1 MQPPWRLPGIE
12 GGGTPPHQREWSGQG
27 AALSWPREYAGES
40 HTNAQGLYK
49 WALPCFLRR
58 LLCSKIL
65 PSIEA
70 LSHFPAQLPRKFQS
84 RNPDAPQTA
93 TGRRRAALTAL
104 GGPDAPQTA
113 TGRRRAALT
122 ALGVQMP
129 PDRHR
134 TPESGPDGPRGSRC
148 PQTATGRRR
157 AALTA
162 LGVQMPPDR
171 HRTPESGPNGPRGS
185 RCPQTATG
193 RRRAALTALG
203 GPDAP
208 QTATGRRR
216 AALTALG
223 GPDAPQTATGRRRA
237 ALTALG
243 GPDAPQTATGRPILS
258 KIPTSR
264 PGPGLGGVERP
275 LKPPFFYLTHLGRA
289 PARAYAR
296 A

>member
-1 MQPPWRLPGIE
+1 M
-12 GGGTPPHQREWSGQG
+12 GTSVFS
-27 AALSWPREYAGES
+27 AAPAVLENP
-40 HTNAQGLYK
+40 
-49 WALPCFLRR
+49 
-58 LLCSKIL
+58 

-122 ALGVQMP
+122 ALG
-129 PDRHR
+129 
-134 TPESGPDGPRGSRC
+134 GPDA

-157 AALTA
+157 AAL
-162 LGVQMPPDR
+162 
-171 HRTPESGPNGPRGS
+171 
-185 RCPQTATG
+185 
-193 RRRAALTALG
+193 
-203 GPDAP
+203 
-208 QTATGRRR
+208 TATGRRR

-264 PGPGLGGVERP
+264 PGPGLGGGTPET
-275 LKPPFFYLTHLGRA
+275 PFFLSNPSRA
-289 PARAYAR
+289 CARPRVRAR
-296 A
+296 IMRPRARFWPLD

>member
-113 TGRRRAALT
+113 TGR
-122 ALGVQMP
+122 
-129 PDRHR
+129 
-134 TPESGPDGPRGSRC
+134 
-148 PQTATGRRR
+148 
-157 AALTA
+157 
-162 LGVQMPPDR
+162 
-171 HRTPESGPNGPRGS
+171 
-185 RCPQTATG
+185 
-193 RRRAALTALG
+193 
-203 GPDAP
+203 
-208 QTATGRRR
+208 
-216 AALTALG
+216 
-223 GPDAPQTATGRRRA
+223 
-237 ALTALG
+237 
-243 GPDAPQTATGRPILS
+243 PILS

-264 PGPGLGGVERP
+264 PGPGLGGGGTPSET
-275 LKPPFFYLTHLGRA
+275 PFFLSNPSRA
-289 PARAYAR
+289 CARPRVRAR
-296 A
+296 IMRPRARFWPLD

>member
-1 MQPPWRLPGIE
+1 MQPPWRLPGLKGAE
-12 GGGTPPHQREWSGQG
+12 RPHQREWSGQG
-27 AALSWPREYAGES
+27 AALSWPREYAGEY

-122 ALGVQMP
+122 ALGAQMPPDRHRTPESGPDGSGAQMP

-134 TPESGPDGPRGSRC
+134 TPESGPDGPRGPRC
-148 PQTATGRRR
+148 
-157 AALTA
+157 
-162 LGVQMPPDR
+162 PPDR
-171 HRTPESGPNGPRGS
+171 HRTPESGPDGPRGP
-185 RCPQTATG
+185 RCPPDRHRTPESGPDGPRGPRCPPDRHRTPESG
-193 RRRAALTALG
+193 PDGPR

-208 QTATGRRR
+208 RPPQ
-216 AALTALG
+216 
-223 GPDAPQTATGRRRA
+223 DAG
-237 ALTALG
+237 
-243 GPDAPQTATGRPILS
+243 
-258 KIPTSR
+258 
-264 PGPGLGGVERP
+264 ERP
-275 LKPPFFYLTHLGRA
+275 
-289 PARAYAR
+289 
-296 A
+296 

>member
-27 AALSWPREYAGES
+27 AALSWPREYAGEY

-122 ALGVQMP
+122 ALG
-129 PDRHR
+129 
-134 TPESGPDGPRGSRC
+134 
-148 PQTATGRRR
+148 
-157 AALTA
+157 
-162 LGVQMPPDR
+162 
-171 HRTPESGPNGPRGS
+171 
-185 RCPQTATG
+185 
-193 RRRAALTALG
+193 

-243 GPDAPQTATGRPILS
+243 GQMPPRPPQDAG
-258 KIPTSR
+258 
-264 PGPGLGGVERP
+264 ERP
-275 LKPPFFYLTHLGRA
+275 
-289 PARAYAR
+289 
-296 A
+296 

>member
-1 MQPPWRLPGIE
+1 MQPPWRLLGIE

-122 ALGVQMP
+122 ALG
-129 PDRHR
+129 
-134 TPESGPDGPRGSRC
+134 
-148 PQTATGRRR
+148 
-157 AALTA
+157 
-162 LGVQMPPDR
+162 
-171 HRTPESGPNGPRGS
+171 
-185 RCPQTATG
+185 
-193 RRRAALTALG
+193 
-203 GPDAP
+203 
-208 QTATGRRR
+208 
-216 AALTALG
+216 
-223 GPDAPQTATGRRRA
+223 
-237 ALTALG
+237 

-264 PGPGLGGVERP
+264 PGPGLGGVEPP

>member
-1 MQPPWRLPGIE
+1 MPPDRHR
-12 GGGTPPHQREWSGQG
+12 TP
-27 AALSWPREYAGES
+27 ES
-40 HTNAQGLYK
+40 
-49 WALPCFLRR
+49 
-58 LLCSKIL
+58 
-65 PSIEA
+65 
-70 LSHFPAQLPRKFQS
+70 
-84 RNPDAPQTA
+84 
-93 TGRRRAALTAL
+93 
-104 GGPDAPQTA
+104 GPDGPRGSRCPQTA

-171 HRTPESGPNGPRGS
+171 HRTPESGPDGPR
-185 RCPQTATG
+185 
-193 RRRAALTALG
+193 

-223 GPDAPQTATGRRRA
+223 GPDAPRPPQ
-237 ALTALG
+237 
-243 GPDAPQTATGRPILS
+243 DAPFSAKSPPLVLTRF
-258 KIPTSR
+258 
-264 PGPGLGGVERP
+264 GGGTPSETP
-275 LKPPFFYLTHLGRA
+275 FYLTHLGRA
-289 PARAYAR
+289 PAQRVRARIMRPRAR
-296 A
+296 FWLL

>member
-1 MQPPWRLPGIE
+1 LQPPWRLPGIE

-27 AALSWPREYAGES
+27 EALSWPREYAGEY

-122 ALGVQMP
+122 ALG
-129 PDRHR
+129 
-134 TPESGPDGPRGSRC
+134 GPDA

-162 LGVQMPPDR
+162 LGGPDAPQTATGR
-171 HRTPESGPNGPRGS
+171 RRAALTALGGPDA
-185 RCPQTATG
+185 PQTATG

-264 PGPGLGGVERP
+264 PGPGLGGGGTPSET
-275 LKPPFFYLTHLGRA
+275 PFFLSNPSRA
-289 PARAYAR
+289 CARPRVRAR
-296 A
+296 IMRPRARFWPLD